1 MGGGKGDRG
10 VVRGPPGGSL
20 TPYNEYES
28 SSSSVSLN
36 IFQKLNIVALFPH
49 WVKINN
55 QPNFFVYNGRYGA
68 RSGGILAVIG
78 IFIT

>member
-1 MGGGKGDRG
+1 MASYGTGVGGGKGDRG

-36 IFQKLNIVALFPH
+36 IFQKIKYSSIVSTLG
-49 WVKINN
+49 KNK
-55 QPNFFVYNGRYGA
+55 
-68 RSGGILAVIG
+68 
-78 IFIT
+78 